1 MVVSGNLKD
10 YPGNIFLCSHIQEKP
25 DHGSAQAL
33 AAKGR
38 KYLYLVKTDAA
49 VPGPGSKKGSHRTV
63 RGRAFR
69 NTGMKTP
76 A

>member
-38 KYLYLVKTDAA
+38 KYLYLVKTDAV
-49 VPGPGSKKGSHRTV
+49 VP
-63 RGRAFR
+63 RAGKE
-69 NTGMKTP
+69 TYAEEAEEGLSEIP
-76 A
+76 V